1 MPHTL
6 VRELLSCTTA
16 TQPVQSCSEPAHQYA
31 ERDIAKI
38 IVEGQLRIVNIRI
51 ESGLAIFYLFLWMH
65 SLSAACFLFFFR

>member
-51 ESGLAIFYLFLWMH
+51 ESGLAIFYLVFMDAFIVCGLF
-65 SLSAACFLFFFR
+65 SFFFR